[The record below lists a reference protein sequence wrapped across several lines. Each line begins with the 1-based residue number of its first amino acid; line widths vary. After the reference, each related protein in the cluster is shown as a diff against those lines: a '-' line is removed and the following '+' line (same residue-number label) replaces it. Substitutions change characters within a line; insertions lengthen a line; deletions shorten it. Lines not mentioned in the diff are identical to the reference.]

1 MTTVWH
7 GCSVIRVPLESKS
20 VDEEER
26 VPPQERSFPDASFA
40 CPPLSPFP
48 FFPPSFLCFT
58 PISFPLFWL
67 LSDVFH
73 QINSRLRVLFLRSV
87 CIISFIIQV
96 ALKFHFIPPGG
107 PYTYRSLVC
116 SLSSLFRPSAT
127 LLYRFELSYSFSLY
141 TVFQGFLAQTTCHS
155 DLRIE
160 NWTQRMIQEWRC
172 FVRKSRNT
180 F

>member
-1 MTTVWH
+1 MKR
-7 GCSVIRVPLESKS
+7 SVFLLKNTSS
-20 VDEEER
+20 V
-26 VPPQERSFPDASFA
+26 
-40 CPPLSPFP
+40 LSGMRLLPVLPFLPFP
-48 FFPPSFLCFT
+48 SSLLPFSVSP

-127 LLYRFELSYSFSLY
+127 LLYRFKLSYSFSLY
-141 TVFQGFLAQTTCHS
+141 TVSQGFLAQTTCHS
-155 DLRIE
+155 DLRI
-160 NWTQRMIQEWRC
+160 
-172 FVRKSRNT
+172 
-180 F
+180 